1 MLLMIFDAMGT
12 LQSYSCRIPLKTSK
26 QLSFFSTNPW
36 PSMSWNPSACRC
48 SSRIHW
54 RAEFGIPWKKRSKW
68 WWSKIDLS
76 AVPRQHNTWRL
87 PSKFRKTLPQQNWC
101 DKQVSSWRHI
111 SCRTDKNRYSECH
124 KARYTLMVHT
134 HKFCHI
140 MLSPNVMPSSSGTA
154 VFFEQQPT
162 AAHTLPAA
170 IKRAGNCEMVSGL
183 PCRSTQ
189 LIQVSHCT
197 HPP

>member
-1 MLLMIFDAMGT
+1 MGT
-12 LQSYSCRIPLKTSK
+12 LQSYSCRIPAKPSK

-36 PSMSWNPSACRC
+36 PSMSWNPSTCRC

-54 RAEFGIPWKKRSKW
+54 RAELGIPWKSVQSDHGLKLIWAQCHTSTTHEGSQASSERHFP
-68 WWSKIDLS
+68 SKID
-76 AVPRQHNTWRL
+76 VT
-87 PSKFRKTLPQQNWC
+87 SKSPVG
-101 DKQVSSWRHI
+101 DI
-111 SCRTDKNRYSECH
+111 SVVALIRTDTQSATKH
-124 KARYTLMVHT
+124 AILWWYTHT
-134 HKFCHI
+134 HKFCHM

-162 AAHTLPAA
+162 AAHRLPAA
-170 IKRAGNCEMVSGL
+170 IKRAGKCEMVSGL

>member
-1 MLLMIFDAMGT
+1 MGT
-12 LQSYSCRIPLKTSK
+12 LQSYSCRIPAKTSK

-54 RAEFGIPWKKRSKW
+54 RAEFGIPWKKRSKR

-111 SCRTDKNRYSECH
+111 SCRTDKNRY
-124 KARYTLMVHT
+124 YTWSWPKGREGMNLHGCSSHEHMYALASRL
-134 HKFCHI
+134 
-140 MLSPNVMPSSSGTA
+140 LSASSPS
-154 VFFEQQPT
+154 
-162 AAHTLPAA
+162 
-170 IKRAGNCEMVSGL
+170 
-183 PCRSTQ
+183 
-189 LIQVSHCT
+189 
-197 HPP
+197 